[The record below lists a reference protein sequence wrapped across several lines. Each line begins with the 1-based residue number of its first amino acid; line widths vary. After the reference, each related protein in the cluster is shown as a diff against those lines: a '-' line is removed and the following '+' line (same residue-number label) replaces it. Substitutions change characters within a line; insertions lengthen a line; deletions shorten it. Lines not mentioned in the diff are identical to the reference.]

1 MKSPNLQKLLLN
13 NCKVGN
19 TGWNKFE
26 NFCQIVAGHLSIID
40 LSNNCIGNI
49 GLESMVKGLINC
61 KQLEIIHLESIFI
74 IYLIDNMV
82 HADGMKHIA
91 SLFLIKNNIKELYLE
106 DNLITEN
113 GLFYLNE
120 AISKCKDNSPL
131 EVLNVKNNLISC
143 EGVFYITPAMTNRCF
158 DIKTLNFDCIYKYI
172 ILIGNMLNDQGMANL
187 RDIFY
192 SSLTS
197 LEVLSLQRIYYYI
210 KIFIIRE

>member
-74 IYLIDNMV
+74 YL
-82 HADGMKHIA
+82 
-91 SLFLIKNNIKELYLE
+91 F
-106 DNLITEN
+106 
-113 GLFYLNE
+113 
-120 AISKCKDNSPL
+120 
-131 EVLNVKNNLISC
+131 
-143 EGVFYITPAMTNRCF
+143 NR
-158 DIKTLNFDCIYKYI
+158 
-172 ILIGNMLNDQGMANL
+172 
-187 RDIFY
+187 
-192 SSLTS
+192 
-197 LEVLSLQRIYYYI
+197 
-210 KIFIIRE
+210 

>member
-1 MKSPNLQKLLLN
+1 
-13 NCKVGN
+13 
-19 TGWNKFE
+19 
-26 NFCQIVAGHLSIID
+26 
-40 LSNNCIGNI
+40 
-49 GLESMVKGLINC
+49 
-61 KQLEIIHLESIFI
+61 
-74 IYLIDNMV
+74 MV

-158 DIKTLNFDCIYKYI
+158 DIKTLNFDC
-172 ILIGNMLNDQGMANL
+172 NMLNDQGMANL

-192 SSLTS
+192 SSLSS
-197 LEVLSLQRIYYYI
+197 LEVLSLQRIDLIFNFYY
-210 KIFIIRE
+210 FIYL